1 MRVIGSL
8 QGRVR
13 VVVLTFA
20 LATVACRPAT
30 VQAPQPVTRVPQ
42 LVPAPASITAG
53 GGTPFNLVSTSSIIV
68 DAGNPEAAAIGE
80 MLAELLRPPTGF
92 PVTVSTGSSGPGAI
106 VLRLSGAPATVGG
119 EGYQLS
125 ITSDSIRLVANRPAG
140 LFHGIQTIRQLLP
153 VQIESEM
160 GVDRNSWQIPA
171 QTIADWPRFA
181 WRGAMLDVARHFFT
195 VREVEQYIDLLALY
209 KMNVLHLHLSDD
221 QGWRIAIAS
230 HPELTAQGAV
240 TQVG

>member
-1 MRVIGSL
+1 MRVTGPL
-8 QGRVR
+8 HERVR
-13 VVVLTFA
+13 VVVLTLA
-20 LATVACRPAT
+20 LASAACRPAS
-30 VQAPQPVTRVPQ
+30 VPVPQPVTRPPQ
-42 LVPAPASITAG
+42 VVPAPASITPVG
-53 GGTPFNLVSTSSIIV
+53 GAPFNLARTSTIVV
-68 DAGNPEAAAIGE
+68 DAGNAEAAAIGE

-92 PVTVSTGSSGPGAI
+92 PVTVSTASSGPGAI
-106 VLRLSGAPATVGG
+106 VLRLAGAPATVGD

-160 GVDRNSWQIPA
+160 GVDRNTWEVPA
-171 QTIADWPRFA
+171 QTITDWPRFA

-209 KMNVLHLHLSDD
+209 KLNVLHLHLSDD
-221 QGWRIAIAS
+221 QGWRIQLNS
-230 HPELTAQGAV
+230 RPRLTELDR
-240 TQVG
+240 